1 MSENAKYW
9 IWLQNVFGYGAKI
22 SKIIDEF
29 GGAKELYN
37 LGETEWRMSSFL
49 TNRQVEKLISTDIE
63 KGNEVIDYCLQQGY
77 KIVDYDDVS
86 YPNRLKDIPDAPA
99 VLYVDGILPDIDNLV
114 TIAMVGS
121 RKASEYAVRVARV
134 FGKGL
139 TEAGASV
146 ISGGALGIDSYSHE
160 GALEGGGQTVAVLG
174 NGFGDSYLDTNRD
187 LRKKISQ
194 NGALVTEYQPFT
206 KASGRNFP
214 VRNRIISGLS
224 LGVLVVEAGVKSGTF
239 VTTKRAL
246 EQKRDLY
253 AVPAPVLSVEYGGTN
268 KLIENGAGVAINPV
282 DVVKAYADRFDTL
295 DMSKLRESNQIAL
308 DKSEQDVNMAR
319 IKPRTQNQI
328 KQSNP
333 DEEKYSF
340 KNVEK
345 SREHRAKVAE
355 KAIELQGNVKIVYD
369 CLDDE
374 YNFIDDVIAK
384 SNLPASSVL
393 AALTVL
399 EIKKLIISASGKRFK
414 KS

>member
-77 KIVDYDDVS
+77 KIVDYDDES

-194 NGALVTEYQPFT
+194 NGALVTEYQPYQS
-206 KASGRNFP
+206 KRKKLSGKKQNY
-214 VRNRIISGLS
+214 
-224 LGVLVVEAGVKSGTF
+224 
-239 VTTKRAL
+239 KRAFT
-246 EQKRDLY
+246 RC
-253 AVPAPVLSVEYGGTN
+253 ACG
-268 KLIENGAGVAINPV
+268 
-282 DVVKAYADRFDTL
+282 
-295 DMSKLRESNQIAL
+295 
-308 DKSEQDVNMAR
+308 
-319 IKPRTQNQI
+319 
-328 KQSNP
+328 
-333 DEEKYSF
+333 
-340 KNVEK
+340 
-345 SREHRAKVAE
+345 
-355 KAIELQGNVKIVYD
+355 
-369 CLDDE
+369 
-374 YNFIDDVIAK
+374 
-384 SNLPASSVL
+384 
-393 AALTVL
+393 
-399 EIKKLIISASGKRFK
+399 
-414 KS
+414 

>member
-77 KIVDYDDVS
+77 KIVDYDDES

-160 GALEGGGQTVAVLG
+160 GAL
-174 NGFGDSYLDTNRD
+174 
-187 LRKKISQ
+187 
-194 NGALVTEYQPFT
+194 VTEYQPFT

-224 LGVLVVEAGVKSGTF
+224 LGVLVVEAGVRSGTF

-345 SREHRAKVAE
+345 SREHRAKVEE

>member
-1 MSENAKYW
+1 M
-9 IWLQNVFGYGAKI
+9 
-22 SKIIDEF
+22 
-29 GGAKELYN
+29 
-37 LGETEWRMSSFL
+37 
-49 TNRQVEKLISTDIE
+49 
-63 KGNEVIDYCLQQGY
+63 
-77 KIVDYDDVS
+77 
-86 YPNRLKDIPDAPA
+86 
-99 VLYVDGILPDIDNLV
+99 
-114 TIAMVGS
+114 
-121 RKASEYAVRVARV
+121 
-134 FGKGL
+134 
-139 TEAGASV
+139 
-146 ISGGALGIDSYSHE
+146 
-160 GALEGGGQTVAVLG
+160 
-174 NGFGDSYLDTNRD
+174 
-187 LRKKISQ
+187 
-194 NGALVTEYQPFT
+194 
-206 KASGRNFP
+206 
-214 VRNRIISGLS
+214 
-224 LGVLVVEAGVKSGTF
+224 LVVEAGVRSGTF

>member
-1 MSENAKYW
+1 M
-9 IWLQNVFGYGAKI
+9 
-22 SKIIDEF
+22 
-29 GGAKELYN
+29 
-37 LGETEWRMSSFL
+37 
-49 TNRQVEKLISTDIE
+49 
-63 KGNEVIDYCLQQGY
+63 
-77 KIVDYDDVS
+77 
-86 YPNRLKDIPDAPA
+86 
-99 VLYVDGILPDIDNLV
+99 
-114 TIAMVGS
+114 
-121 RKASEYAVRVARV
+121 
-134 FGKGL
+134 
-139 TEAGASV
+139 
-146 ISGGALGIDSYSHE
+146 
-160 GALEGGGQTVAVLG
+160 
-174 NGFGDSYLDTNRD
+174 
-187 LRKKISQ
+187 
-194 NGALVTEYQPFT
+194 
-206 KASGRNFP
+206 
-214 VRNRIISGLS
+214 
-224 LGVLVVEAGVKSGTF
+224 
-239 VTTKRAL
+239 
-246 EQKRDLY
+246 
-253 AVPAPVLSVEYGGTN
+253 
-268 KLIENGAGVAINPV
+268 AINPV

-345 SREHRAKVAE
+345 SREHRAKVEE

>member
-37 LGETEWRMSSFL
+37 LGETEWIMSSFL

-77 KIVDYDDVS
+77 KIVDYDDES

-99 VLYVDGILPDIDNLV
+99 VLYVDGIFPDIDNLV

-187 LRKKISQ
+187 LRKKIIQ
-194 NGALVTEYQPFT
+194 NAARVT
-206 KASGRNFP
+206 
-214 VRNRIISGLS
+214 IISGLS
-224 LGVLVVEAGVKSGTF
+224 LGVLVVEAGVRSGTF

-340 KNVEK
+340 ENVEK

-355 KAIELQGNVKIVYD
+355 KAIELQGNAKIVYD

>member
-1 MSENAKYW
+1 MVYLVGAGPGDSGLITQKGLECIKKADVIIYDHLANPTLLSYAK
-9 IWLQNVFGYGAKI
+9 N
-22 SKIIDEF
+22 DC
-29 GGAKELYN
+29 
-37 LGETEWRMSSFL
+37 
-49 TNRQVEKLISTDIE
+49 KLIYAGKIAGNHHMVQEEINKTLVEHSRFGNVVRLKGGDPFIFGRGGEEIIALIE
-63 KGNEVIDYCLQQGY
+63 NNIDYEIVPGISSCYSAAEYCGIPVTHRGVATSFHVITGHEKVGNETVNYSALAKLSGT
-77 KIVDYDDVS
+77 
-86 YPNRLKDIPDAPA
+86 
-99 VLYVDGILPDIDNLV
+99 LV
-114 TIAMVGS
+114 FLM
-121 RKASEYAVRVARV
+121 
-134 FGKGL
+134 
-139 TEAGASV
+139 
-146 ISGGALGIDSYSHE
+146 
-160 GALEGGGQTVAVLG
+160 
-174 NGFGDSYLDTNRD
+174 
-187 LRKKISQ
+187 
-194 NGALVTEYQPFT
+194 
-206 KASGRNFP
+206 
-214 VRNRIISGLS
+214 GLS
-224 LGVLVVEAGVKSGTF
+224 SAENIS
-239 VTTKRAL
+239 
-246 EQKRDLY
+246 
-253 AVPAPVLSVEYGGTN
+253 N

-345 SREHRAKVAE
+345 SREHRAKVEE

>member
-37 LGETEWRMSSFL
+37 LGEAEWRMSSFL

-77 KIVDYDDVS
+77 KIVDYDDES

-206 KASGRNFP
+206 KANGRNFP

-224 LGVLVVEAGVKSGTF
+224 LGVLVVEAGVRSGTF
-239 VTTKRAL
+239 VTAKRAL

-268 KLIENGAGVAINPV
+268 KLIETVPAWLLTLLMLLKRMPIGLIRLICQNLGNQTKLLLIN
-282 DVVKAYADRFDTL
+282 R
-295 DMSKLRESNQIAL
+295 
-308 DKSEQDVNMAR
+308 
-319 IKPRTQNQI
+319 
-328 KQSNP
+328 
-333 DEEKYSF
+333 
-340 KNVEK
+340 
-345 SREHRAKVAE
+345 SR
-355 KAIELQGNVKIVYD
+355 L
-369 CLDDE
+369 
-374 YNFIDDVIAK
+374 
-384 SNLPASSVL
+384 
-393 AALTVL
+393 
-399 EIKKLIISASGKRFK
+399 
-414 KS
+414 

>member
-1 MSENAKYW
+1 M
-9 IWLQNVFGYGAKI
+9 
-22 SKIIDEF
+22 
-29 GGAKELYN
+29 
-37 LGETEWRMSSFL
+37 
-49 TNRQVEKLISTDIE
+49 
-63 KGNEVIDYCLQQGY
+63 QQGY
-77 KIVDYDDVS
+77 KIVDYDDES

-340 KNVEK
+340 ENVEK